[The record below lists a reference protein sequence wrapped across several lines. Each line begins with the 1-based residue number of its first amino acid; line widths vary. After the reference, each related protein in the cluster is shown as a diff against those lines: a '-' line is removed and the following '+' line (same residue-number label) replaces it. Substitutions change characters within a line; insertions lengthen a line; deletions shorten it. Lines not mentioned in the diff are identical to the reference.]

1 MILLLIDVAILFCR
15 VGRFERSML
24 ESPLLEC
31 LLSLSSDGSQA
42 PGKAHAKPLVGAAA
56 MGSGAPDT
64 FRGFGLMTGAT
75 RGIVRRGPPLRT
87 PSGDSGEVPLG
98 RGSPVIPRWCCKLE
112 TRETL
117 EPCWLSY
124 GDDGLVMLSCVM
136 PTFIRL
142 STLLRLESANWELA
156 STLSLWS

>member
-1 MILLLIDVAILFCR
+1 
-15 VGRFERSML
+15 
-24 ESPLLEC
+24 
-31 LLSLSSDGSQA
+31 
-42 PGKAHAKPLVGAAA
+42 

-64 FRGFGLMTGAT
+64 FRGFTLMTGAT
-75 RGIVRRGPPLRT
+75 RGIVRRGPPLRP

-98 RGSPVIPRWCCKLE
+98 RGSPVIPRWCCKLD

-136 PTFIRL
+136 PAFIRL
-142 STLLRLESANWELA
+142 STLLRLESANWELT
-156 STLSLWS
+156 STLSLWSKPWLSDGRALDWLRVSVCFDQVERVKPYMLRNPRWVPTR